1 MLQKITSTT
10 MGSSNLGWLQ
20 SLFHFSFADYY
31 NPENMNFGPLRVIN
45 DDLVAPGT
53 GFDKHPH
60 KDMEII
66 SYVVK
71 GALTHADSMGN
82 RHTITRGQV
91 QYMSAGTGVFHS
103 EHNLGKET
111 TRLLQIWVI
120 PDAKNHVPNYG
131 DYSFPWHERK
141 DRWLPIASGQD
152 GDAPIKIHQDVHI
165 YATELSAGTPLSFEV
180 PSGRQAYLVQ
190 VEGQANINGLTLN
203 ERDALESVEESLTIT
218 AVTDSH
224 LLVIEM
230 AKG

>member
-1 MLQKITSTT
+1 MIHKINSAT
-10 MGSSNLGWLQ
+10 MGHSDLGWLQ

-45 DDLVAPGT
+45 DDLIAPGT

-60 KDMEII
+60 RDMEII

-120 PDAKNHVPNYG
+120 PDAKNHTPNYG
-131 DYSFPWHERK
+131 DYPFSQNERENQ
-141 DRWLPIASGQD
+141 WLPIASGQD

-165 YATELSAGTPLSFEV
+165 YAAELSAGTPLSFEV

-190 VEGQANINGLTLN
+190 IEGQANINGLALD

-218 AVTDSH
+218 ALTDSH